1 MADIKSEENLQQPG
15 QLIVDELF
23 LTTQTLEDID
33 ITNMYIELNIYEDVW
48 NPHIHGSI
56 LIKDAINLIGSSPIG
71 AGELI
76 TMKLRTATYE
86 DEPGNVIDKSFQ
98 IYSINNRSLNTD
110 REQTYELGFMSIEGL
125 TDAAAPISKRFSG
138 NTADLV
144 NQIYTDYM
152 QEYRRP
158 VEAKELA
165 TLVIG
170 DTPHSSNSPH
180 LFKKLGL
187 VTFLLE

>member
-98 IYSINNRSLNTD
+98 IY
-110 REQTYELGFMSIEGL
+110 
-125 TDAAAPISKRFSG
+125 
-138 NTADLV
+138 
-144 NQIYTDYM
+144 
-152 QEYRRP
+152 
-158 VEAKELA
+158 
-165 TLVIG
+165 
-170 DTPHSSNSPH
+170 
-180 LFKKLGL
+180 
-187 VTFLLE
+187 